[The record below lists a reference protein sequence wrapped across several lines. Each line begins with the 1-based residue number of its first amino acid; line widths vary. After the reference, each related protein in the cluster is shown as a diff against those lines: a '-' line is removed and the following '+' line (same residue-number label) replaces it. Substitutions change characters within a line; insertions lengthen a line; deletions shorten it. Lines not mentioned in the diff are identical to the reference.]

1 MIAKVAVTL
10 ILTFFAIDCVEPLKE
25 SDIYD
30 TTAVN
35 RFFQSLMEKVERNT
49 YQLKSK
55 TDDDTKNR
63 ILKNI
68 LSDAVGALEALNT
81 ISSDIFEEYW
91 YPPFR
96 MLLKNLQEAE
106 VKGGEVRRSFLPL
119 VSSMEE
125 TWTIIDARAKS
136 LISFHESDDSDHLA
150 GLCPLLFGVTRFLE
164 IDYRAQSIATIY
176 KNFIENV
183 LQGFSLENSWKS
195 CGQKSSLRE
204 GLFKFFHKVMTSYL
218 KEFVLY
224 WFVNIANARC
234 LDKNSPGML
243 GKLFGIYLNKFE
255 KNLKI
260 TRDTIHF
267 YKFIVYRCD
276 ANKFDEYNREWYYE
290 LEKMIQTVIVNEKDM
305 SIVKSCSHNCDV
317 CSMKYP
323 INDRD
328 CREFRDCHLIK
339 GHLEVCK
346 TYEKYNSRR
355 FQWFKDSEGV
365 VYGNQSLPCYQKEY
379 LRSYYDGWKLRDCD
393 YCMCTCVKK
402 QEPGY
407 HVVTAISFR
416 EQVSNIA
423 DNMVVMGVRFVRQDY
438 MIHVQIKEGRLG
450 LTKFNGYDPWKPLE
464 DIGYDESTQK
474 FFIKDGNN
482 TPMQLGLDYWHPES
496 INLDDLVA
504 PLGYAVTG
512 VRFRL
517 AEDSPDHQLK
527 FDSIELQIRVSPMD
541 FLSGRILDD
550 DERTY
555 WISPEHKDQRRTELI
570 LSEPDL
576 PTKSTKNLF
585 DSSKGQF
592 VKFQK
597 SDLKKDAGQSTV
609 PFFDAMEVEGAPGFP
624 VGGVGIVHRG
634 KKGFGGYIK
643 PSLDINGSI

>member
-150 GLCPLLFGVTRFLE
+150 E
-164 IDYRAQSIATIY
+164 
-176 KNFIENV
+176 
-183 LQGFSLENSWKS
+183 
-195 CGQKSSLRE
+195 
-204 GLFKFFHKVMTSYL
+204 
-218 KEFVLY
+218 
-224 WFVNIANARC
+224 
-234 LDKNSPGML
+234 NSPGML

-634 KKGFGGYIK
+634 KKGFGGYLALKIFD
-643 PSLDINGSI
+643 LDLSYYFRDSMYEMS